1 LTISSHKMQENPAF
15 LWLSAELSALILNN
29 TLSLLRGSI

>member
-1 LTISSHKMQENPAF
+1 VPENPVF
-15 LWLSAELSALILNN
+15 LRLSAELSALDLGS

>member
-1 LTISSHKMQENPAF
+1 MQENPVF
-15 LWLSAELSALILNN
+15 LRLSAELSALRLNN